1 MVEKNIALDPIEL
14 TAELI
19 RCRTITPDEGGAL
32 VILQDIL
39 TKANFSCTRLDKNG
53 VSNLFARWGKS
64 KNGPSLCFN
73 GHIDVVPTGD
83 LQLWSQH
90 PFSGKIENGLI
101 YGRGAT
107 DMKSAVASFVAASL
121 KFLEQT
127 SPKGSIV
134 IAITSDEEGPATDGT
149 RAILD
154 WMNKNNEKI
163 DHCLVGEPTSSKVLG
178 DTIKIGRRGSITLM
192 ISVSGL
198 QGHVAYPEKA
208 TNPIPPMTYLLE
220 SLIEEPLDTGN
231 KHFEPSSLVVTSIDT
246 GNKADNIIP
255 SSISSKVNIRY
266 NDLQSKDSIL
276 VWIQNKID
284 VIRNKYDV
292 KISLRYRNSAEPFI
306 IKDRKFPD
314 LLKSAIHRELNINAV
329 TSTSGGTSDARF
341 IKDVC
346 PVLEFGLIGEKMH
359 KIDESIE
366 VTQISALTETYL
378 KFIELYF
385 AQFESFKTK

>member
-1 MVEKNIALDPIEL
+1 ML
-14 TAELI
+14 
-19 RCRTITPDEGGAL
+19 G
-32 VILQDIL
+32 
-39 TKANFSCTRLDKNG
+39 
-53 VSNLFARWGKS
+53 LF
-64 KNGPSLCFN
+64 F
-73 GHIDVVPTGD
+73 
-83 LQLWSQH
+83 
-90 PFSGKIENGLI
+90 GLI
-101 YGRGAT
+101 
-107 DMKSAVASFVAASL
+107 S
-121 KFLEQT
+121 
-127 SPKGSIV
+127 
-134 IAITSDEEGPATDGT
+134 
-149 RAILD
+149 
-154 WMNKNNEKI
+154 
-163 DHCLVGEPTSSKVLG
+163 
-178 DTIKIGRRGSITLM
+178 M

-220 SLIEEPLDTGN
+220 SLIDEPLDTGN

-284 VIRNKYDV
+284 VIKNKYDV

-314 LLKSAIHRELNINAV
+314 LLKSAINRELNINAV

-366 VTQISALTETYL
+366 VTQISALTKTYL